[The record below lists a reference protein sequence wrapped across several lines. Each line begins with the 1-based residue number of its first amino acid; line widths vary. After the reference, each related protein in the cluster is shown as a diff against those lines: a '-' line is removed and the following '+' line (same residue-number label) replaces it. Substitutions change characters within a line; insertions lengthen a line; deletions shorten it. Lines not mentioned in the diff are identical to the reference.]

1 MSRPARILIA
11 AGGTGGH
18 VYPAIAVANALKRQ
32 VPESSVAFAGT
43 VDRIEWEA
51 VPRAGYPI
59 YPITAVAF
67 NRSSKAANLKAP
79 FKLARG
85 VRQSMQLVR
94 EFDADVVFG
103 AGGFV
108 SGPVGLAAWLRGR
121 PLILQEQNAFAGMT
135 NRLLGKVAE
144 QVHIAFP
151 EALEAFSGN
160 RAVLS
165 GNPVR
170 AELMDLDRTAAR
182 ERLGIPQDA
191 KVVLSFGGSGG
202 SQAMNEALLE
212 GIEDFLKATDAH
224 LIWQTG
230 PRYYERVIESAPTS
244 PRVRIL
250 EYLHDMPSAYAASD
264 LALCRSGASTCA
276 ELLVTGTP
284 SILIPSPNVA
294 EDHQTHNA
302 RSLVDAGAA
311 VLLPEAE
318 MRADWVSRTAAL
330 VNNPESLEA
339 MGAMASDN
347 SISDAAERIA
357 ASIIKLANRRA
368 AA

>member
-18 VYPAIAVANALKRQ
+18 VYPAIAVANAVKRQ
-32 VPESSVAFAGT
+32 VPDSSVAFAGT

-59 YPITAVAF
+59 YPITAVAIS
-67 NRSSKAANLKAP
+67 RSSKAANLKVP

-85 VRQSMQLVR
+85 VSQSMRLVK

-121 PLILQEQNAFAGMT
+121 PLVLQEQNAFAGMT
-135 NRLLGKVAE
+135 NRLLGRVAD

-151 EALEAFSGN
+151 EAGDAFSED
-160 RAVLS
+160 RSVLS

-170 AELMDLDRTAAR
+170 AEMMNLDRAAAR
-182 ERLGIPQDA
+182 DKLGLPQDA
-191 KVVLSFGGSGG
+191 RVVLSFGGSGG

-212 GIEDFLKATDAH
+212 GIDDFLKATDAH

-230 PRYYERVIESAPTS
+230 PRYFERVQASAPTH
-244 PRVRIL
+244 PRVRIV

-318 MRADWVSRTAAL
+318 LRADWVSRTAAL

-339 MGAMASDN
+339 MGAKAMDS
-347 SISDAAERIA
+347 SISDAAA
-357 ASIIKLANRRA
+357 IIKLANRRA